1 MIWGRYV
8 WQGGGSGH
16 ACGNCSFP
24 QAMKELGRMRTSPQ
38 LSMPSIR
45 KPETVSGR
53 LPAAAPMTVLKVIPV
68 QNRHLLD
75 YAASR
80 GIDGE
85 IVRKYCVE
93 VHYCFERNPREKYA
107 LGFANDHR
115 GFELRNSMFKGCA
128 YAKDITCISEGNRS
142 CAVFEGFLT
151 FSVSSSTQGSIR
163 RCPHLESWTCAY

>member
-1 MIWGRYV
+1 
-8 WQGGGSGH
+8 
-16 ACGNCSFP
+16 
-24 QAMKELGRMRTSPQ
+24 
-38 LSMPSIR
+38 
-45 KPETVSGR
+45 
-53 LPAAAPMTVLKVIPV
+53 MTVLKVIPV

-115 GFELRNSMFKGCA
+115 GFELRNSMFKGA
-128 YAKDITCISEGNRS
+128 PTPRILPASVKATGPAPFSR
-142 CAVFEGFLT
+142 AFLT